1 MKCGTGDYLRVSL
14 IVQGDSEPEIS
25 TDRPEVVRLG
35 RVQTFSGAGIEH
47 WYEHGFFADS
57 SIVGAGDANIYVKL
71 NGETVTKSMIHV
83 IDSGNSGNTTEPVS
97 TEHPAEQ

>member
-1 MKCGTGDYLRVSL
+1 M
-14 IVQGDSEPEIS
+14 QGDSEPEIS
-25 TDRPEVVRLG
+25 TDRPEVIRLG
-35 RVQTFSGAGIEH
+35 PLSGFTGGRIEH

-57 SIVGAGDANIYVKL
+57 TIVGAGDANIYVKL
-71 NGETVTKSMIHV
+71 NGETATKFMIHV

>member
-35 RVQTFSGAGIEH
+35 PLSGFTGGGIEH

-71 NGETVTKSMIHV
+71 NGETATKFMIHV

>member
-1 MKCGTGDYLRVSL
+1 M
-14 IVQGDSEPEIS
+14 IAQGDSEPEIS

-35 RVQTFSGAGIEH
+35 RVNTCTGGEH

-57 SIVGAGDANIYVKL
+57 KNVGAGDANIYVKL
-71 NGETVTKSMIHV
+71 NGETATKFMIHV

>member
-1 MKCGTGDYLRVSL
+1 M
-14 IVQGDSEPEIS
+14 QGDSEPEIS

-35 RVQTFSGAGIEH
+35 RVNTCTGGEH

-71 NGETVTKSMIHV
+71 NGEIVAVYTIHAENQNAAA
-83 IDSGNSGNTTEPVS
+83 GPEETE
-97 TEHPAEQ
+97 TQEQP